1 VSYEGIIKSF
11 QTESI
16 TK

>member
-1 VSYEGIIKSF
+1 MK

-16 TK
+16 KTIIIN

>member
-1 VSYEGIIKSF
+1 MK

-16 TK
+16 TAFV